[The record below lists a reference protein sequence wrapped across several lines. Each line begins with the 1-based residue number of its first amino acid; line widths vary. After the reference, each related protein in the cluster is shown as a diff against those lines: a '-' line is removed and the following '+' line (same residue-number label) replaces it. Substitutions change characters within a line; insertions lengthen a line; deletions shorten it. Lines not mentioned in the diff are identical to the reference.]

1 MNFICPICNK
11 NLIQNDKSYACKN
24 NHNFDKAKSGY
35 VNLLTNSNKNSKIP
49 GDNKLMVNSRRDFLS
64 KGYYLKLSNAL
75 NDKILSLI
83 NNRNNFSI
91 LDAGCGEGYY
101 LNNLENSL
109 KLNNIN
115 ANIFGVDI
123 SKFALN
129 CASKTNKNISYA
141 VASVFNLPINDKS
154 CDILLNIFAPFCQN
168 EFERVLKKNGLMILV
183 IPSTNHLWELKS
195 FIYDNP
201 YQNQTKDYNIE
212 NFKLMDKEIIKDT
225 IHITNNTD
233 IKNLFTMTPYYY
245 KTSLENTKKLDTL
258 ESLKTKIEFEILV
271 YKKIN

>member
-24 NHNFDKAKSGY
+24 NHNFDKAKNGY

-83 NNRNNFSI
+83 NNKNNFSI